1 MSILRLY
8 QYLETKRQSKHS
20 TGRCSKHDS
29 GERCHEE
36 AYMHQDP
43 SGMLARIP
51 FGLTTGPIEGAEI
64 LVAGCRKE
72 TVASEM
78 RSNVLKYRDTL
89 FIYQRRWLSGK
100 WGKSRDKQTEKLCHR
115 ATWKYQ
121 AIHPQTISSFS
132 NGSETVNVEPL
143 PCALCTVMSPPC
155 RFTIS

>member
-8 QYLETKRQSKHS
+8 QYLETKRQSNHS

-36 AYMHQDP
+36 AHMHQDP

-72 TVASEM
+72 TVATVM

-89 FIYQRRWLSGK
+89 MSYTQNR
-100 WGKSRDKQTEKLCHR
+100 KSRNLCWWRLFLLRSQAPGNSQHLAFSQPPLTAKLT
-115 ATWKYQ
+115 AK
-121 AIHPQTISSFS
+121 PVDNSVF
-132 NGSETVNVEPL
+132 P
-143 PCALCTVMSPPC
+143 
-155 RFTIS
+155 

>member
-8 QYLETKRQSKHS
+8 QYLETKRQSKHAP
-20 TGRCSKHDS
+20 GRCSKHDS

-36 AYMHQDP
+36 AHMHQDP

-89 FIYQRRWLSGK
+89 VEGQVKKAIGPIIFAF
-100 WGKSRDKQTEKLCHR
+100 KSRLKRGD
-115 ATWKYQ
+115 
-121 AIHPQTISSFS
+121 
-132 NGSETVNVEPL
+132 
-143 PCALCTVMSPPC
+143 
-155 RFTIS
+155 

>member
-36 AYMHQDP
+36 AHMHQDP

-89 FIYQRRWLSGK
+89 IKCTPFFFFSHRLPQKAVRSCPHIERIARNAQVVKINWGRPDRSRHHAASLNVQQESLIHHPWARGVNDSG
-100 WGKSRDKQTEKLCHR
+100 
-115 ATWKYQ
+115 
-121 AIHPQTISSFS
+121 
-132 NGSETVNVEPL
+132 
-143 PCALCTVMSPPC
+143 
-155 RFTIS
+155 

>member
-1 MSILRLY
+1 MSILRFY

-36 AYMHQDP
+36 AHMHQDP

-89 FIYQRRWLSGK
+89 LTASRNPGASRR
-100 WGKSRDKQTEKLCHR
+100 HR
-115 ATWKYQ
+115 VPPVVW
-121 AIHPQTISSFS
+121 ICP
-132 NGSETVNVEPL
+132 
-143 PCALCTVMSPPC
+143 SPPPPL
-155 RFTIS
+155 RQNFSAFPG

>member
-8 QYLETKRQSKHS
+8 QYLEAKRQSKHA

-36 AYMHQDP
+36 AHMHQDP

-51 FGLTTGPIEGAEI
+51 FGLTTRPIEGAEI

-78 RSNVLKYRDTL
+78 CRNVLKYRDTMI
-89 FIYQRRWLSGK
+89 IYVRHAVLLAHNRTPVCS
-100 WGKSRDKQTEKLCHR
+100 
-115 ATWKYQ
+115 
-121 AIHPQTISSFS
+121 
-132 NGSETVNVEPL
+132 
-143 PCALCTVMSPPC
+143 
-155 RFTIS
+155 

>member
-36 AYMHQDP
+36 AHMHQDP

-89 FIYQRRWLSGK
+89 IMSARHAGLLADNRTPVGSARLFAHLSIIIRTLVL
-100 WGKSRDKQTEKLCHR
+100 SPRPPVS
-115 ATWKYQ
+115 AP
-121 AIHPQTISSFS
+121 APSSLRLLTTS
-132 NGSETVNVEPL
+132 S
-143 PCALCTVMSPPC
+143 VMPD
-155 RFTIS
+155 

>member
-8 QYLETKRQSKHS
+8 QYLETKRQSNHA

-36 AYMHQDP
+36 AHMHQDP

-89 FIYQRRWLSGK
+89 VNYPSSAARRLPSRPIRPADEIYNAKPSIGFTSQLIRKALSFL
-100 WGKSRDKQTEKLCHR
+100 TC
-115 ATWKYQ
+115 
-121 AIHPQTISSFS
+121 PQQSLSDH
-132 NGSETVNVEPL
+132 
-143 PCALCTVMSPPC
+143 
-155 RFTIS
+155 

>member
-8 QYLETKRQSKHS
+8 QYLETKRQSKHA

-36 AYMHQDP
+36 AHMHQDP

-89 FIYQRRWLSGK
+89 IIPLRLHVHYFISKEPQDYELRRSTK
-100 WGKSRDKQTEKLCHR
+100 
-115 ATWKYQ
+115 
-121 AIHPQTISSFS
+121 
-132 NGSETVNVEPL
+132 N
-143 PCALCTVMSPPC
+143 
-155 RFTIS
+155 

>member
-8 QYLETKRQSKHS
+8 QYLETKRQSNHA
-20 TGRCSKHDS
+20 TGRCSRHDS

-36 AYMHQDP
+36 AHMHQGP

-89 FIYQRRWLSGK
+89 SIPPSPNRYEMRY
-100 WGKSRDKQTEKLCHR
+100 E
-115 ATWKYQ
+115 
-121 AIHPQTISSFS
+121 
-132 NGSETVNVEPL
+132 L
-143 PCALCTVMSPPC
+143 P
-155 RFTIS
+155 

>member
-8 QYLETKRQSKHS
+8 QYLETKRQSKHA

-36 AYMHQDP
+36 APMHQDP
-43 SGMLARIP
+43 SGILARIP

-78 RSNVLKYRDTL
+78 RSNVLKYPDTLVKSSNPCPMLVQQHRRMPDTL
-89 FIYQRRWLSGK
+89 FIW
-100 WGKSRDKQTEKLCHR
+100 
-115 ATWKYQ
+115 
-121 AIHPQTISSFS
+121 
-132 NGSETVNVEPL
+132 NGYG
-143 PCALCTVMSPPC
+143 
-155 RFTIS
+155 